1 MDFFVTSVNGILDI
15 AQVEVLTLSLLGEV
29 FQNVFI
35 SKAHMLVSG
44 TR

>member
-1 MDFFVTSVNGILDI
+1 MDFFVTLVSGILDI
-15 AQVEVLTLSLLGEV
+15 AWVEVEGLLGEV

-35 SKAHMLVSG
+35 SKAHRLVSG